1 MCLGIG
7 VAKGGAGKKKNKVVE
22 VVEIRTMFFGLSER
36 MNGGGERGR
45 ERRMEKG
52 EKNEDEEEEED

>member
-1 MCLGIG
+1 M
-7 VAKGGAGKKKNKVVE
+7 AKGGAGKRKNKVVE